1 MAEAGTGVAD
11 APRNPGVADDDT
23 RPRRKRK
30 CGTRFGGDGSRGG
43 GSRIGGDGGMH
54 GGIGCSGDGGV
65 GGTGVADAARD
76 RRRGLRKTA
85 RTSCGIIFLY
95 KERNS

>member
-65 GGTGVADAARD
+65 GGTGVATPLGTGVADSAR
-76 RRRGLRKTA
+76 RLGRHA
-85 RTSCGIIFLY
+85 V
-95 KERNS
+95 